1 MRGAFLMEIGAGGLG
16 MFATAEVIVDA
27 AANLIEAQGTG
38 AFFVTTEGVAADIDL
53 SITSDSDVFSDVFN
67 FQAQSRLAFNT
78 LGKQVGIAIPDRFM
92 PYLSERA
99 KARLT
104 SLGPGLPRNYYSVPA
119 GAPLLGGQ
127 FGPAGPY
134 FLFRMEG
141 SASVV
146 SVFEMTGEFQMVFTS
161 GTFQVKFDAQMSLD
175 PLGQLDAS
183 GILTVT
189 SDGVYGALQLGG
201 RLELGPLELFGAM
214 QLEINSFN
222 TPVTIERVQYD
233 FDTRQVSSGKVPVVL
248 PPKSQRV
255 FIGGIMVIPGFELR
269 GTFEMI
275 NNPNVFSVSVNAY
288 FNAFD
293 M

>member
-1 MRGAFLMEIGAGGLG
+1 MCIACTGNLQERLVGITVHRLGKKIALCERTALICEIGHL
-16 MFATAEVIVDA
+16 F
-27 AANLIEAQGTG
+27 
-38 AFFVTTEGVAADIDL
+38 
-53 SITSDSDVFSDVFN
+53 
-67 FQAQSRLAFNT
+67 LAFNT

-201 RLELGPLELFGAM
+201 RLELGPLELLF
-214 QLEINSFN
+214 
-222 TPVTIERVQYD
+222 
-233 FDTRQVSSGKVPVVL
+233 VL
-248 PPKSQRV
+248 
-255 FIGGIMVIPGFELR
+255 
-269 GTFEMI
+269 
-275 NNPNVFSVSVNAY
+275 
-288 FNAFD
+288 
-293 M
+293 